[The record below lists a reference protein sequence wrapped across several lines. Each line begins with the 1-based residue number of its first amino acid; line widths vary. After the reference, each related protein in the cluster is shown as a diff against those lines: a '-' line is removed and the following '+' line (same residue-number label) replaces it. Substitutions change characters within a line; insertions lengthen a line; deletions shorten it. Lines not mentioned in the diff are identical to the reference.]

1 MKTSHWI
8 ACVAVGPRTRLNHL
22 YSPYTEG
29 LERRR
34 RRHATI
40 ELQKRLWKNSKTEQI
55 TCPALLS
62 LLKSVAFQILSLT
75 FTIHQCH
82 NFKSYKL
89 QSWKVVKIFRDDA
102 KSQRKTTTK
111 FLEKLNYVPTAN
123 ETDRTIS
130 LSKLNSWMKG
140 IRDLIKFS

>member
-29 LERRR
+29 LERRWR
-34 RRHATI
+34 RQPLNYKNDFGKT
-40 ELQKRLWKNSKTEQI
+40 LKQNRLLAQ
-55 TCPALLS
+55 PFS
-62 LLKSVAFQILSLT
+62 LLKSVAFQILLLT

>member
-1 MKTSHWI
+1 MQPLNYKNDYGKTLKQN
-8 ACVAVGPRTRLNHL
+8 RLL
-22 YSPYTEG
+22 AQPF
-29 LERRR
+29 
-34 RRHATI
+34 
-40 ELQKRLWKNSKTEQI
+40 
-55 TCPALLS
+55 S

-75 FTIHQCH
+75 FTIHQRH

-130 LSKLNSWMKG
+130 LSKLNS
-140 IRDLIKFS
+140 

>member
-1 MKTSHWI
+1 MKTGHWI
-8 ACVAVGPRTRLNHL
+8 ACVAAGLRTRLNHL

-29 LERRR
+29 LERRWR
-34 RRHATI
+34 RQPLNYKNDFGKT
-40 ELQKRLWKNSKTEQI
+40 LKQNRLLAQ
-55 TCPALLS
+55 PFS
-62 LLKSVAFQILSLT
+62 LLKSVAFQILLLT
-75 FTIHQCH
+75 FTIHQCR

-102 KSQRKTTTK
+102 KSQRKTTTT

-130 LSKLNSWMKG
+130 LSKWNSWMKG